1 MGGQHEAGAA
11 CDGRGQP
18 DPHGSQGGLG
28 DLIAE
33 FQQADLGDTVGSWVG
48 SGQNQPVSGEPFWQ
62 WRGFDR
68 YVARSVVKTSKT
80 S

>member
-11 CDGRGQP
+11 SDGRGQP
-18 DPHGSQGGLG
+18 DQHGGQGGLG
-28 DLIAE
+28 GLIAE
-33 FQQADLGDTVGSWVG
+33 FQQAGSGETVGLWVG
-48 SGQNQPVSGEPFWQ
+48 SGQNQPESGEPIWQ